1 VKFGATGLLM
11 LTAMAAG
18 QIGRAES
25 GPQRDKVDPPIP
37 SEFVLGRHTFFD
49 VGPPFDFYEVLLVRS
64 VEQRTLVERLL
75 VTPPGD
81 PCTQPA
87 TVELASTILSEPI
100 EELLGG
106 RNPCMIP
113 EKALRKELKRCKRC
127 LVFSGAAVTM
137 AVQCGGNRRLIH
149 SDILDR
155 DMFDQRPN
163 TPEYTSRTMSL
174 LSRLDK
180 GIGPGVLDK
189 PMFAL
194 DTPGGSPPD
203 TIQPDYALAL
213 SRGDFDELFQ
223 GAPHKVS
230 QLYAAAKIRPTS
242 PSVRLISILPISP
255 ISPPLLKYPPLA
267 WAARI
272 SGKVAFTLDIG
283 AQGEASNIRIVEGH
297 PLLRAAVRDELATW
311 RFPLASVGQPLHG
324 EIEFKTNCT
333 GQ

>member
-1 VKFGATGLLM
+1 MAIVHIGGAEP
-11 LTAMAAG
+11 
-18 QIGRAES
+18 R
-25 GPQRDKVDPPIP
+25 PRRDTVGTPIP

-49 VGPPFDFYEVLLVRS
+49 VGPPFDFYEVLWVRS
-64 VEQRTLVERLL
+64 VEQRTVVVRIL

-87 TVELASTILSEPI
+87 TVESATAILSEPI
-100 EELLGG
+100 KQLLEG

-137 AVQCGGNRRLIH
+137 DVQCGGNRRLIH

-155 DMFDQRPN
+155 DMFDQHPN

-180 GIGPGVLDK
+180 GIGSSVLDK
-189 PMFAL
+189 PIFPVEPVEVPP
-194 DTPGGSPPD
+194 PG
-203 TIQPDYALAL
+203 TIQPDFTLAL
-213 SRGDFDELFQ
+213 SRGDFDDLFQ

-230 QLYAAAKIRPTS
+230 HLYAAAQSRPPS
-242 PSVRLISILPISP
+242 PSVELVSISPARPIS
-255 ISPPLLKYPPLA
+255 SPLPKYPPLA
-267 WAARI
+267 RAARV
-272 SGKVAFTLDIG
+272 SGKVVFTLDVA
-283 AQGEASNIRIVEGH
+283 AQGEASNIQIVEGH
-297 PLLRAAVRDELATW
+297 PLLRGAVREEIAAW
-311 RFPLASVGQPLHG
+311 RFPFLSAGQPVHG

-333 GQ
+333 AR